1 MRSLLDWSIRV
12 VISRFAAFATH
23 RHHDELRRPISGAAC
38 SVSTPIMGYGH
49 RVGVHGAAPS
59 LGTAHA
65 WPNYELDAPH
75 NFLRN
80 TDVVPRPIRN
90 HNFGA
95 TLFVGAVGLLM
106 LMGFLLSIIF

>member
-1 MRSLLDWSIRV
+1 MMNE
-12 VISRFAAFATH
+12 AA
-23 RHHDELRRPISGAAC
+23 DKRRRLFGEHPHYG
-38 SVSTPIMGYGH
+38 GYGH